1 MKLQDYLT
9 NSKENKTVLILQF
22 LGKDIRCTTKF
33 YIAMFLIL
41 KTISFTGYADGD
53 TPFLVKD
60 NATNVI
66 NTLGEIG

>member
-1 MKLQDYLT
+1 
-9 NSKENKTVLILQF
+9 
-22 LGKDIRCTTKF
+22 
-33 YIAMFLIL
+33 MFLIL